1 MNPDRF
7 TLKTRE
13 AIPAAQSLAEERRH
27 PQVTP
32 EHLLSVLLEQDEPI
46 VSPLL
51 RKVGADAA
59 GIRREV
65 NGALDGLPRLGAR
78 PESTGASDELGQ
90 VLRAADRERR
100 DLKDDYVSVEH
111 PLPSPAAHRP
121 KARGAPRPPAARHE

>member
-13 AIPAAQSLAEERRH
+13 AITAAQSLAEERRH

-32 EHLLSVLLEQDEPI
+32 EHLLAALLEQSET
-46 VSPLL
+46 VVAPLL

-59 GIRREV
+59 GVRRE
-65 NGALDGLPRLGAR
+65 NNAALDALPTLGQG
-78 PESTGASDELGQ
+78 PESTGPSDALGQ

-100 DLKDDYVSVEH
+100 DLKEIGRASCRE
-111 PLPSPAAHRP
+111 
-121 KARGAPRPPAARHE
+121 RG

>member
-13 AIPAAQSLAEERRH
+13 AITAAQSLAEERRH

-32 EHLLSVLLEQDEPI
+32 EHLLAVLLEQDETI

-59 GIRREV
+59 GIRREL
-65 NGALDGLPRLGAR
+65 NGALDALPTLGAG
-78 PESTGASDELGQ
+78 PESTGPSDALGQ

-100 DLKDDYVSVEH
+100 DLKDDYVI
-111 PLPSPAAHRP
+111 AT
-121 KARGAPRPPAARHE
+121 ARAARAALTARP